1 MQKTGSAAAK
11 TQTEQSIVTG
21 RREIEREKERERQY
35 WGREWE
41 KREFQLEL
49 NIANVMLVELVE
61 SLSTKSQT
69 AALITH

>member
-21 RREIEREKERERQY
+21 RREIEREKEMRERAPVL
-35 WGREWE
+35 GKGMGKARIPI
-41 KREFQLEL
+41 R
-49 NIANVMLVELVE
+49 IGIMLVELVE